1 MIRPAILALC
11 LTASSV
17 VAQASTTDRVL
28 ASTVIIGVQESAASG
43 PSLYALPG
51 QRPTWF
57 RRLVHWLSYGSA
69 DVQRNAFAG
78 EYYEAGAGAVIENGR
93 ILTAAHVVN
102 IQGAA
107 FTVRFRDGRRARAE
121 LEAIAPHHDAA
132 VLRLTQSDATAPLP
146 LARTAAQQVGER
158 VLITGNPHG
167 RAWWAD
173 EGRAERFG
181 LFDYNGA
188 SHTQGLRRQV
198 WSIDGEATHGNSGGP
213 VTNDHGQLLGIVS
226 SALNSPSKF
235 AAVPADL
242 ALQDIHHWQAVDP
255 TRTRLQCLQMR
266 TSL

>member
-1 MIRPAILALC
+1 MIRSAIFAIC

-57 RRLVHWLSYGSA
+57 RRLVHRLSYGSA

-78 EYYEAGAGAVIENGR
+78 EYYEAGAGAVIQNGR

-132 VLRLTQSDATAPLP
+132 VLRLTQSDTPRASVIGTHS
-146 LARTAAQQVGER
+146 RTASR
-158 VLITGNPHG
+158 
-167 RAWWAD
+167 RA
-173 EGRAERFG
+173 R
-181 LFDYNGA
+181 
-188 SHTQGLRRQV
+188 
-198 WSIDGEATHGNSGGP
+198 IDH
-213 VTNDHGQLLGIVS
+213 
-226 SALNSPSKF
+226 
-235 AAVPADL
+235 
-242 ALQDIHHWQAVDP
+242 
-255 TRTRLQCLQMR
+255 R
-266 TSL
+266 